1 MDPRSKI
8 FRTAPRSIRTR
19 SVVLMKKAAEL
30 HHLGA
35 QVTLTIRVDGEI
47 ITLNP
52 HYTKDVPCSAEQLN
66 REGNATGRRARLLDE
81 PAHTVELTALAA
93 CVPIDT

>member
-1 MDPRSKI
+1 
-8 FRTAPRSIRTR
+8 
-19 SVVLMKKAAEL
+19 MKKAAEL

-66 REGNATGRRARLLDE
+66 REGNGRRASLLDE
-81 PAHTVELTALAA
+81 PAHTVEFTALAACAHTVELTALAA